1 MYVGLQWKIL
11 VYNKI
16 KVKFVNDVDVFN
28 NFEKLS
34 EMMVNFPILGLRFD
48 RFSER
53 SNVLLNQAE
62 M

>member
-1 MYVGLQWKIL
+1 MKNTSLYKI
-11 VYNKI
+11 N
-16 KVKFVNDVDVFN
+16 VKFVNYVDLFN

-34 EMMVNFPILGLRFD
+34 EMMVSFPILGLRFD

-53 SNVLLNQAE
+53 SNVLLNQAD